1 LIALLRHNH
10 LTPGQDVKVLYL
22 GGVREALAAL
32 ERGIVS
38 AAVLS
43 APTTLLAR
51 RLGFKEVVNIA
62 TLNLPYVHNGPV
74 TRRVMTR
81 QQSSASNHF
90 SARTSQVSK
99 CRMKIPKLRGARWRV
114 F

>member
-1 LIALLRHNH
+1 MPAPGASSDHGLIALLRHN
-10 LTPGQDVKVLYL
+10 LTSGQDVKVLYL

-51 RLGFKEVVNIA
+51 RLGFKEVINIA
-62 TLNLPYVHNGPV
+62 TLKLPYIHNGLV
-74 TRRVMTR
+74 TRRSLAR
-81 QQSSASNHF
+81 QQPDGIKAF
-90 SARTSQVSK
+90 
-99 CRMKIPKLRGARWRV
+99 LRGYIAA
-114 F
+114 